1 LRANGVNKVD
11 GVLADLGISSHQIDS
26 PGRGFST
33 RFDGPLDMRMDQH
46 NPLSAAKLL
55 NESAEESL
63 HKTFGM
69 YGEVKNAKTLAKLIV
84 QERSRRK
91 FDVIADLIGLLK
103 TVAPKGKEFMYY
115 AQVFQAL
122 RIEVNQEMQ
131 VLEDFLMQ
139 CADVMNE
146 EQLIAAKDKV
156 LKEYGKIDGLVN
168 GAGGNVP
175 EAIVQPDQDVFSLQ
189 LNGMKKAMEVN
200 LWGTVSPTLI
210 FGKAI
215 AENGGGS
222 IVNISSVSAE
232 RTLTKVLGYSLGKAA
247 VDSFTKWFAVEMAKR
262 HGDKI
267 RMNSIMPGFFLTEQN
282 RTLLTDGKGG
292 YSERG
297 GSVINHTPFNRFG
310 DPEDLDGALVWLLS
324 DASKFVTG
332 TKVTVDGG
340 FNAICGV

>member
-1 LRANGVNKVD
+1 MNTNEPDIFSLKGKVIIVTGAT
-11 GVLADLGISSHQIDS
+11 GVLGLSFIKAIANAGGIVGVLG
-26 PGRGFST
+26 R
-33 RFDGPLDMRMDQH
+33 
-46 NPLSAAKLL
+46 
-55 NESAEESL
+55 NEKVANERVEEII
-63 HKTFGM
+63 KNG
-69 YGEVKNAKTLAKLIV
+69 GEAIALI
-84 QERSRRK
+84 
-91 FDVIADLIGLLK
+91 
-103 TVAPKGKEFMYY
+103 
-115 AQVFQAL
+115 
-122 RIEVNQEMQ
+122 
-131 VLEDFLMQ
+131 
-139 CADVMNE
+139 ADVMNE
-146 EQLIAAKDKV
+146 DQLIAAKNKV
-156 LKEYGKIDGLVN
+156 LEKYGKIDGLVN

-175 EAIVQPDQDVFSLQ
+175 EAIVQPEQDVFSLQ
-189 LNGMKKAMEVN
+189 LDGMKKAMEEN

-267 RMNSIMPGFFLTEQN
+267 RMNAIMPGFFLTEQN
-282 RTLLTDGKGG
+282 STLLTDGNGG

-310 DPEDLDGALVWLLS
+310 NPKDLDGALIWLLS

-340 FNAICGV
+340 FNAFCGV